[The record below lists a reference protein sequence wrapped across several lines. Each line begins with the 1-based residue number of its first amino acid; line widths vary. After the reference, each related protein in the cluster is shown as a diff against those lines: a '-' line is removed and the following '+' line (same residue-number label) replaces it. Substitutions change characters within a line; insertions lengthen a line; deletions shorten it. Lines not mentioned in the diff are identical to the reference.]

1 MKIRDLLSESQIDDL
16 DHDDEPEVEPDQE
29 TIKPL
34 MVQLRSVYNLVKK
47 YRDFQKNPEVK
58 EILATHPIIFRNS
71 EAVVIPI
78 GEMADMLNIYPM
90 LIPHMREKMQ
100 AQAWENP
107 EAFHKTVAQL
117 KAAVANRR

>member
-1 MKIRDLLSESQIDDL
+1 MKIRDLLS
-16 DHDDEPEVEPDQE
+16 DEPEVEPDQE

>member
-1 MKIRDLLSESQIDDL
+1 MKIKDLLNESEIDDL
-16 DHDDEPEVEPDQE
+16 DRDEEPEVEPDQE

>member
-1 MKIRDLLSESQIDDL
+1 MKIRDLLNESEIDDL
-16 DHDDEPEVEPDQE
+16 DRDEEPEVEPDQE

>member
-1 MKIRDLLSESQIDDL
+1 MKIRDLLNENQIDDL
-16 DHDDEPEVEPDQE
+16 DHDEESEVEPDQE

-90 LIPHMREKMQ
+90 LIPHVREKMQ
-100 AQAWENP
+100 AQAWESP